1 MLFDVLPYR
10 FVPIKTER
18 RGIYYGHVNSDILY
32 DNVMNKYVWGNVNDP
47 DIFLDEYNR
56 KEINILQA
64 RYMFARLAEVL
75 NREGKTEKAVEV
87 LDKMFELFPNEIMPL
102 TYDSFPAIE
111 QYFVAGENEKGV
123 ELTRQLADNCFAMVN
138 YYLSLPNRFAAAV
151 KTEQDREISILRNI
165 QYLTRKYNQDDLFN
179 EVDGRLKEMI
189 ERLQGEVSTQQP
201 AQDS

>member
-1 MLFDVLPYR
+1 
-10 FVPIKTER
+10 
-18 RGIYYGHVNSDILY
+18 
-32 DNVMNKYVWGNVNDP
+32 
-47 DIFLDEYNR
+47 
-56 KEINILQA
+56 
-64 RYMFARLAEVL
+64 
-75 NREGKTEKAVEV
+75 
-87 LDKMFELFPNEIMPL
+87 MPL

-123 ELTRQLADNCFAMVN
+123 ELTRQLADNCFGMVN

-189 ERLQGEVSTQQP
+189 ERLQGEVATQQP